1 MRHLAD
7 LMDSCVYCAEFIDDI
22 THEDATTHTLI

>member
-7 LMDSCVYCAEFIDDI
+7 LMNTIGRKSQLL
-22 THEDATTHTLI
+22 H